1 MNREL
6 ERLLK
11 EKWFLVAA
19 DLIAVLAILIVM
31 PDKRDG
37 LDTFLIVCAIL
48 AASLIVV
55 IPVLRDGG
63 GKAERQAEQA
73 RLRAKLAEEIDLQRD
88 NIRAGTE
95 ALNRRIEEA
104 ESGARKAAE
113 AAAAAVAQRASAEI
127 NALKGALA
135 ELTQRL
141 QVAEGAA
148 KSEDALEE
156 LAAKVEGLAGT
167 VRELAATLEESA
179 ETAAAAREE
188 AAQAAAADLKSVRD
202 ELKKSAKL
210 AEKNLGALEDSLET
224 LRAELRAAREEAAS
238 VRPAEAPT
246 KNSAPAPVAE
256 AEEATEDAADEE
268 SLGEDADEEPQG
280 GEEGE
285 FELSAGSSPA
295 AEPAEPAE
303 PSTPSA
309 QPGTA
314 LIVNLMIG
322 IGNKPF
328 VRGTGPGLS
337 PDKGVPMQFLGIGR
351 WQWVSPD
358 PEAPATVEVWK
369 NDQTP
374 MGEPLHISGGE
385 PLEVDEGHFG
395 VG

>member
-37 LDTFLIVCAIL
+37 LYTFLIVCAIL

-268 SLGEDADEEPQG
+268 SLEEDADEEPQG

-285 FELSAGSSPA
+285 FELSA
-295 AEPAEPAE
+295 EPTE

-369 NDQTP
+369 NDQSP

>member
-55 IPVLRDGG
+55 IPVVRDGG

-268 SLGEDADEEPQG
+268 SLEEDADEEPQG

-285 FELSAGSSPA
+285 FELSA
-295 AEPAEPAE
+295 EPTE

-369 NDQTP
+369 NDQSP